1 MLAPVLHD
9 ALVGEVHKVVLP
21 DKGVLDEL
29 TGPERLDD
37 LDHLQVLD
45 GQVPEEFFFLL
56 KI

>member
-1 MLAPVLHD
+1 VLAPVLHD